1 MAENAQNAQQIET
14 EELLKRL
21 EWIDEQRRKSAR
33 RISELEQRL
42 ERQENEVTRRDER
55 IEDLESQLST
65 MTQQIARRVPDVD
78 ERITNIREELF
89 SQLEQNDKR
98 HKLAEQESDR
108 LRRVEHENLSREIA
122 DTRKDLP
129 AIGRLQR
136 DMELRV
142 AEEARLAKL
151 IGMIQTGI
159 DPIRNQVAEWER
171 SLAFL
176 EEKEKQNSRNVAEI
190 QTQLLEI
197 SKRWDP
203 ISARI
208 DVLANTLSKS
218 ESTRQDV
225 IEAQLEQREII
236 KKWSE
241 QIQIGEHDRNKQLEK
256 WRYTLEENKDAMEKY
271 AHEWLKYTEQYK
283 EAGEALQKL
292 PEWQKQ
298 SEQQQ
303 RQASEMLRIEL
314 NRIQSRWDGFIL
326 QDEQKW
332 KSAEIDIKQRWEA
345 AMRADRQVDER
356 ILELEEQL
364 LAVEDDKDLIR
375 RIQTAQADA
384 IKKLPR
390 LWLEEIEKAKAQDPN
405 RRRQPT
411 VVPVR
416 EE

>member
-1 MAENAQNAQQIET
+1 MSAKTQTAQQVET
-14 EELLKRL
+14 GELLKRL

-42 ERQENEVTRRDER
+42 ERQEGEVARRDER
-55 IEDLESQLST
+55 IEDLERQLST
-65 MTQQIARRVPDVD
+65 AEQKLARLPEVD
-78 ERITNIREELF
+78 NRITTIREELF
-89 SQLEQNDKR
+89 EQLEQYDKR
-98 HKLAEQESDR
+98 RIQAEQESDR
-108 LRRVEHENLSREIA
+108 LRRIEHESLSREIA
-122 DTRKDLP
+122 DTRKELP

-136 DMELRV
+136 DMELRI
-142 AEEARLAKL
+142 AEESRLAKL
-151 IGMIQTGI
+151 IGLVQAAI
-159 DPIRNQVAEWER
+159 DPIRNQVTEWER
-171 SLAFL
+171 SLAFI
-176 EEKEKQNSRNVAEI
+176 EEKEKQNSRNIADI

-197 SKRWDP
+197 SKRWEP
-203 ISARI
+203 INSRI

-256 WRYTLEENKDAMEKY
+256 WRYVLDEHKDTMENY
-271 AHEWLKYTEQYK
+271 AREWLIYSEQYK
-283 EAGEALQKL
+283 EAGEALQRL
-292 PEWQKQ
+292 QAWQKQ
-298 SEQQQ
+298 TEQKQ
-303 RQASEMLRIEL
+303 REASESLRIEL
-314 NRIQSRWDGFIL
+314 NRIQSRWDGFLL

-332 KSAEIDIKQRWEA
+332 KSAEVDVQQRWEA
-345 AMRADRQVDER
+345 AMRADKQVDEQ
-356 ILELEEQL
+356 ILELEEKL
-364 LAVEDDKDLIR
+364 LAIADDKDAIF
-375 RIQTAQADA
+375 RIQQAQADA

-390 LWLEEIEKAKAQDPN
+390 IWLEEIEKAKAQDPN